1 VKSWERKYLVRFI
14 LGMVGYSILLPL
26 SLILVGDGRIEQ
38 PWLAVLV
45 TLLPIAPF
53 LNAMMAIIHNVRS
66 QDELYRRIHL
76 EAVLVTTL
84 LTGAITFS
92 YGLLEASELVP
103 PLPTVFIAPF
113 MIFVWGIA
121 NTIISRRYN

>member
-1 VKSWERKYLVRFI
+1 MTGWQRKYLVRFI

-26 SLILVGDGRIEQ
+26 SLILVGDGRVEQ

-53 LNAMMAIIHNVRS
+53 LNAMAAVLHNVRS
-66 QDELYRRIHL
+66 QDELPRRIHL

-84 LTGAITFS
+84 LTGALTFS
-92 YGLLEASELVP
+92 YGLLEATELVP

-113 MIFVWGIA
+113 MIAVWGIA
-121 NTIISRRYN
+121 NLVISRRYN

>member
-1 VKSWERKYLVRFI
+1 MKNWNRKYLLRFI

-26 SLILVGDGRIEQ
+26 SLIVVGDGRVEQ

-45 TLLPIAPF
+45 ALLPIAPF
-53 LNAMMAIIHNVRS
+53 VNAMTALLHNVRE
-66 QDELYRRIHL
+66 QDELQRRIHL

-84 LTGAITFS
+84 LTGAVTFS

-113 MIFVWGIA
+113 MIAVWGI
-121 NTIISRRYN
+121 THTVISRRYD

>member
-1 VKSWERKYLVRFI
+1 MKSWERKYLVRFI

-53 LNAMMAIIHNVRS
+53 LNAMMAVIHNARS

>member
-1 VKSWERKYLVRFI
+1 MKNWNRKYLIRFI

-26 SLILVGDGRIEQ
+26 SLIVVGDGRVEQ

-45 TLLPIAPF
+45 ALLPIAPF
-53 LNAMMAIIHNVRS
+53 VNAMTALLHNVRE
-66 QDELYRRIHL
+66 QDELQRRIHL

-84 LTGAITFS
+84 LTGAVTFS

-113 MIFVWGIA
+113 MIAVWGI
-121 NTIISRRYN
+121 THTVISRRYD

>member
-1 VKSWERKYLVRFI
+1 MKRWERKYLVRFI

-26 SLILVGDGRIEQ
+26 SLILVGDGRVEQ

-53 LNAMMAIIHNVRS
+53 LNAMTAVIHNVRS
-66 QDELYRRIHL
+66 QDELYKRIHL

-84 LTGAITFS
+84 LTGAVTFS

-121 NTIISRRYN
+121 NIIISRRYN

>member
-1 VKSWERKYLVRFI
+1 MKRWERKYLVRFI

-26 SLILVGDGRIEQ
+26 SLILVGDGRVEQ

-53 LNAMMAIIHNVRS
+53 LNAMTAVIHNVRS
-66 QDELYRRIHL
+66 QDELYKRIHL

-84 LTGAITFS
+84 LTGAVTFS

-121 NTIISRRYN
+121 NIVISRRYN

>member
-1 VKSWERKYLVRFI
+1 MKNWNRKYLIRFI
-14 LGMVGYSILLPL
+14 MGMVGYSILLPL
-26 SLILVGDGRIEQ
+26 SLIVVGDGRVEQ

-45 TLLPIAPF
+45 ALLPIAPF
-53 LNAMMAIIHNVRS
+53 VNAMTAVLHNVRE
-66 QDELYRRIHL
+66 QDELQRRIHL

-84 LTGAITFS
+84 LTGAVTFS

-113 MIFVWGIA
+113 MIAVWGI
-121 NTIISRRYN
+121 THTVISRRYD